1 MLRSLDHV
9 AVPMRNIEAM
19 LSFYEKLGCHIKK
32 EYDGLLY
39 SVSFGNNRINFH
51 TPALWEDVDF
61 SLRGPN
67 ARPGCGDFCFVW
79 DGDEHSLSNLF
90 QDLPAEI
97 EEGPVERNGGR
108 NRGDIGIS
116 RYIRDPDAN
125 LLEFIIYKQD

>member
-1 MLRSLDHV
+1 MLRSIDHV

-19 LSFYEKLGCHIKK
+19 LSLYEKLGCHIKK

-61 SLRGPN
+61 SLRGPS
-67 ARPGCGDFCFVW
+67 AQPGCGDFCFVW
-79 DGDEHSLSNLF
+79 DGNEQSLSNLF
-90 QDLPAEI
+90 LDLSTEI

-108 NRGDIGIS
+108 NQGDTGVS
-116 RYIRDPDAN
+116 RYIRDPDLN
-125 LLEFIIYKQD
+125 LLEFIIYK

>member
-61 SLRGPN
+61 SLKGPS
-67 ARPGCGDFCFVW
+67 AQPGCGDFCFVW
-79 DGDEHSLSNLF
+79 DGNEQSLSKLF
-90 QDLPAEI
+90 QYLSAEV

-108 NRGDIGIS
+108 NQGDTGIS
-116 RYIRDPDAN
+116 RYIRDPDSN
-125 LLEFIIYKQD
+125 LLEFIIYK

>member
-1 MLRSLDHV
+1 MLRSIDHV
-9 AVPMRNIEAM
+9 AVPVRNIEAM

-61 SLRGPN
+61 SLRGPS
-67 ARPGCGDFCFVW
+67 AQPGCGDFCFVW
-79 DGDEHSLSNLF
+79 DGNEQSLSNLF
-90 QDLPAEI
+90 LDLSAEI

-108 NRGDIGIS
+108 NQGDTGVS
-116 RYIRDPDAN
+116 RYIRDPDLN
-125 LLEFIIYKQD
+125 LLEFIIYK

>member
-51 TPALWEDVDF
+51 TPALWEDVNF
-61 SLRGPN
+61 SLRGPS

-79 DGDEHSLSNLF
+79 DGNEQSLSNLF
-90 QDLPAEI
+90 LDLSAEI
-97 EEGPVERNGGR
+97 EEGPVERNRGR
-108 NRGDIGIS
+108 NQGDTGVS
-116 RYIRDPDAN
+116 RYIRDPDLN
-125 LLEFIIYKQD
+125 LLEFIIYK